1 MNEQLKIALAAL
13 EEIAVWDE
21 GEDSRSSRFDE
32 PGSALA
38 ARKALR
44 EIKALTAPAEKC
56 TYKCEAWPECGCAPS
71 VAPEPDDGTVLD
83 EVGDRIDKLLL
94 LATEAIQRSGPPRDC
109 ADDYLIPAAEWL
121 ALQSEVMHR
130 LREHAAALW
139 APGPSLWKDW
149 CARWFGPDS
158 DDEYLARA
166 VADLPKHA
174 AHPPRAPLTEE
185 FWLMLDTALDA
196 LKYHQEQTRPIE
208 LTRVTI
214 AAVETF
220 ISAHGIGGK

>member
-13 EEIAVWDE
+13 EEIAVWDDAADDDI
-21 GEDSRSSRFDE
+21 GACDE
-32 PGSALA
+32 PCAA
-38 ARKALR
+38 FTARKALR

-130 LREHAAALW
+130 LREHAVTLW
-139 APGPSLWKDW
+139 APG
-149 CARWFGPDS
+149 
-158 DDEYLARA
+158 
-166 VADLPKHA
+166 
-174 AHPPRAPLTEE
+174 
-185 FWLMLDTALDA
+185 
-196 LKYHQEQTRPIE
+196 
-208 LTRVTI
+208 
-214 AAVETF
+214 
-220 ISAHGIGGK
+220 ISAEGEKP